1 MKNCFDIML
10 EDYKKR
16 GAFLSQEEF
25 CEMYNYKKTSYYVA
39 KKKVIN
45 WIQTHQEEEAQVES
59 APASN
64 EPEQTLDTEVVEEP
78 KPAQVSM
85 ETQLEL
91 LKMSVPFEHN
101 NNYLITPTG
110 QVYSKNY
117 GRFLLTQTSY
127 EGYKYVMIGR
137 NKYYIHRLVAEKFVP
152 NPNPVDFPIVDHI
165 DKNRANNFFTNL
177 RWIST
182 SENNK
187 GRRPN
192 NPNYKRRLRGFDMI
206 NEEYREFENVKDAAL
221 YLLKQERCSSQ
232 PAQIRKRIIG
242 VLDYLNGNA
251 YGWHWEYA
259 DAETNS
265 N

>member
-25 CEMYNYKKTSYYVA
+25 CEMYNYKRTSYYVA

-45 WIQTHQEEEAQVES
+45 WIQSHQEEEV

-64 EPEQTLDTEVVEEP
+64 EPEETLDTEVVEEP
-78 KPAQVSM
+78 KPAQDDTA
-85 ETQLEL
+85 TQLEL

-101 NNYLITPTG
+101 ANYLITPTG

-127 EGYKYVMIGR
+127 EGYKYVKIGK
-137 NKYYIHRLVAEKFVP
+137 NIYYIHRLVAEKFVP
-152 NPNPVDFPIVDHI
+152 NPNPAEFTMVDHV
-165 DKNRANNFFTNL
+165 DKNRGNNFFTNL
-177 RWIST
+177 RWVSAG
-182 SENNK
+182 ENSR
-187 GRRPN
+187 GRRPT
-192 NPNYKRRLRGFDMI
+192 NPNYKRRLRGVDMI
-206 NEEYREFENVKDAAL
+206 NEECREFENVKDAAL
-221 YLLKQERCSSQ
+221 YLLKQERCNSQ

-242 VLDYLNGNA
+242 ALDYLNGNA

-259 DAETNS
+259 DADTKS

>member
-25 CEMYNYKKTSYYVA
+25 CEMYNYKRTSYYVA
-39 KKKVIN
+39 KKKVLN
-45 WIQTHQEEEAQVES
+45 WIKSHQEEEV

-64 EPEQTLDTEVVEEP
+64 EPEETLDTEVVEEP
-78 KPAQVSM
+78 KPAQDNM
-85 ETQLEL
+85 NAQLEL

-101 NNYLITPTG
+101 ANYLITPTG

-127 EGYKYVMIGR
+127 EGYKYVKIG
-137 NKYYIHRLVAEKFVP
+137 KKIYYIHRLVAEKFVP
-152 NPNPVDFPIVDHI
+152 NPNPEELTMVDHV
-165 DKNRANNFFTNL
+165 DRNRANNFFTNL
-177 RWIST
+177 RWVST
-182 SENNK
+182 SKNNT

-206 NEEYREFENVKDAAL
+206 NEERREFENVKDAAF
-221 YLLKQERCSSQ
+221 YLLKQERCNSQ

-242 VLDYLNGNA
+242 VLDNLDGNA

-259 DAETNS
+259 DEDS
-265 N
+265 NTESN

>member
-1 MKNCFDIML
+1 MRNCFDIML

-25 CEMYNYKKTSYYVA
+25 CKMYNYKRTSYYVA
-39 KKKVIN
+39 KKKVMN
-45 WIQTHQEEEAQVES
+45 WIQTHQEEEVV
-59 APASN
+59 PASE
-64 EPEQTLDTEVVEEP
+64 EPQQTLDNEVVEEP
-78 KPAQVSM
+78 KPDNLNA
-85 ETQLEL
+85 QLEL

-127 EGYKYVMIGR
+127 EGYKYVKIGK
-137 NKYYIHRLVAEKFVP
+137 NKYYIHRLVAENFVP
-152 NPNPVDFPIVDHI
+152 NPNPVDFPIVSHI

-206 NEEYREFENVKDAAL
+206 NEEYREFENVKDAAF

-232 PAQIRKRIIG
+232 PAQIRKCIIE
-242 VLDYLNGNA
+242 VLDNLDGNA

-259 DAETNS
+259 DTKS

>member
-1 MKNCFDIML
+1 MRNCFDIML

-39 KKKVIN
+39 KKKVMN
-45 WIQTHQEEEAQVES
+45 WIQTHQEEEV
-59 APASN
+59 APATN
-64 EPEQTLDTEVVEEP
+64 EVEETLDNEVVEEP
-78 KPAQVSM
+78 KPAQDNLN
-85 ETQLEL
+85 TQLEL

-127 EGYKYVMIGR
+127 EGYKYVKIGKT
-137 NKYYIHRLVAEKFVP
+137 KYYIHRLVAENFVP

-206 NEEYREFENVKDAAL
+206 NEEYREFENVKDAAF

-232 PAQIRKRIIG
+232 PEQVRKRIIG
-242 VLDYLNGNA
+242 VLDNLDGNA

-259 DAETNS
+259 DTKS